1 MVGFAFFATL
11 IIYFDRQALAIV
23 SASPDFKKA
32 VPLSESQ
39 YGNITAAF
47 MLAYTIMNGLSGP
60 FIDAVGTR
68 IGYACCLLWWAVA
81 GILHVFTRSALYLG
95 GCRFMIGASE
105 AGNWPAAAKMISE
118 WFPSK
123 ERALASGI
131 FNSGASVAALVSF
144 PLIAWIV
151 VHWGWKSAFVTM
163 SLFGFLWIIAWWFF
177 APKQSGVGVIVPKR
191 VPARELLSTRF
202 VIVFTISKA
211 FMDPAWYFFVFWFP
225 KYLSSTFH
233 FTLREIGWKGSA
245 PYVTAFLGNIAGGA
259 LTALF
264 IRLGVANSTARKI
277 STTLFALAMT
287 SIIPASFTTNA
298 PPRPRR
304 QQGIPRLA

>member
-1 MVGFAFFATL
+1 
-11 IIYFDRQALAIV
+11 
-23 SASPDFKKA
+23 
-32 VPLSESQ
+32 
-39 YGNITAAF
+39 
-47 MLAYTIMNGLSGP
+47 
-60 FIDAVGTR
+60 
-68 IGYACCLLWWAVA
+68 
-81 GILHVFTRSALYLG
+81 
-95 GCRFMIGASE
+95 MIGASE

-298 PPRPRR
+298 PVAIALVSLTTFGYTGCLANALAFPAEVFPKHAVASVYGLASMGSGLGGILFSYLAGHLIEHYHSY
-304 QQGIPRLA
+304 QQVFIGYGIMPLVFLFCILFLLGPLKPNPKFQEPEAQAA